1 VSPADTPYKAIG
13 VEGVRQSGGFVHDE
27 FLQQLV
33 GDRGRRT
40 YREMRDNDSTISSIL
55 FAVEMLFRAVQ
66 WTVSV
71 DEEGAEAEEAQ
82 EFVES
87 VLFEDMSVT
96 WDDFIGV
103 VVTMLTYGWQYSEV
117 TYKRRIGPAEKDPAR
132 RSKYTDGKIGIQRI
146 ADRSQETLYRWEI
159 SETGD
164 VLGLWQMPPVG
175 GQTVFIPIEKALL
188 FRPHQ
193 HKGSPEGRSVLRGAY
208 RSWYLLKRIQ
218 EVEAIAIE
226 RELNGLPV
234 LYLPNATLNGTSA
247 EARAAVVEYTKVVRD
262 IKFNSQGGL
271 LLPSDVFSGVD
282 GQPSGAPQVR
292 LELVSAQGTRAIN
305 TNDVV
310 MRYQQD
316 IARTI
321 LADFVML
328 GQGDRGSFAL
338 SRSKIDLFARALEG
352 WLESIAQTI
361 NRHLIPKLWSLNGFD
376 EKYMPY
382 IVPGKIAP
390 EDIKELGEYAESL
403 SRAGIPIADEDT
415 EDHLRRAAGLPEAPL
430 DRDDYPNT
438 IPEGGTSQP
447 LDNQGDGTEDEEL
460 QNE

>member
-1 VSPADTPYKAIG
+1 
-13 VEGVRQSGGFVHDE
+13 
-27 FLQQLV
+27 
-33 GDRGRRT
+33 
-40 YREMRDNDSTISSIL
+40 
-55 FAVEMLFRAVQ
+55 
-66 WTVSV
+66 
-71 DEEGAEAEEAQ
+71 
-82 EFVES
+82 
-87 VLFEDMSVT
+87 
-96 WDDFIGV
+96 
-103 VVTMLTYGWQYSEV
+103 
-117 TYKRRIGPAEKDPAR
+117 
-132 RSKYTDGKIGIQRI
+132 
-146 ADRSQETLYRWEI
+146 
-159 SETGD
+159 
-164 VLGLWQMPPVG
+164 
-175 GQTVFIPIEKALL
+175 
-188 FRPHQ
+188 
-193 HKGSPEGRSVLRGAY
+193 
-208 RSWYLLKRIQ
+208 
-218 EVEAIAIE
+218 
-226 RELNGLPV
+226 
-234 LYLPNATLNGTSA
+234 
-247 EARAAVVEYTKVVRD
+247 
-262 IKFNSQGGL
+262 
-271 LLPSDVFSGVD
+271 
-282 GQPSGAPQVR
+282 
-292 LELVSAQGTRAIN
+292 
-305 TNDVV
+305 V

>member
-117 TYKRRIGPAEKDPAR
+117 TYKRRIGPTEKDPAR